1 MTTRM
6 IRRARHH
13 SGLPLLAM
21 LLLGSCVAPPRVV
34 RTAPP
39 APPPA
44 VVTPPPPAA
53 HDWTDGPLTPGGWSY
68 GPGEGGTR
76 AAFGVAGAPPLFTL
90 RCDLASRRIILARAG
105 AAATIVVTTT
115 SVARAFAIS
124 GGAAA
129 SLPAGDPFLDAMA
142 FSRGRLL
149 VRGDALPALVLP
161 AFAEI
166 GRVVE
171 DCRG

>member
-1 MTTRM
+1 M
-6 IRRARHH
+6 IRHARFLA
-13 SGLPLLAM
+13 GAAM
-21 LLLGSCVAPPRVV
+21 LALLPLGSCVPPPRVV
-34 RTAPP
+34 RSAPP
-39 APPPA
+39 AAPPA
-44 VVTPPPPAA
+44 VVALPPPAA

-68 GPGEGGTR
+68 APGAETTR
-76 AAFGVAGAPPLFTL
+76 ATFGVAGASPLFTL
-90 RCDLASRRIILARAG
+90 RCERASGRITLARAG
-105 AAATIVVTTT
+105 ATATLAITTT
-115 SVARAFAIS
+115 SETRLLTMA

-129 SLPAGDPFLDAMA
+129 SLAGGDPFLDAMA

-149 VRGDALPALVLP
+149 VRGDALPALVVP

>member
-6 IRRARHH
+6 IRDARFRQA
-13 SGLPLLAM
+13 PAVLAA

-34 RTAPP
+34 HT

-44 VVTPPPPAA
+44 PLPAVTLPPPPAR
-53 HDWTDGPLTPGGWSY
+53 DWTDGPLTPGGWSY
-68 GPGEGGTR
+68 APGAGATR
-76 AAFGVAGAPPLFTL
+76 ATFGGAGDTPLFTL
-90 RCDLASRRIILARAG
+90 RCERAARRITLARAG
-105 AAATIVVTTT
+105 AVATLAVTTT
-115 SVARAFAIS
+115 SGARAFVLAA
-124 GGAAA
+124 GATA
-129 SLPAGDPFLDAMA
+129 SLPGGDPFLDAMA